1 MKMKKLIGL
10 LMASVIMFSACG
22 DGKDKQK
29 DKGEKEPNPLLKEW
43 TTSFK
48 VPPFEEI
55 APKHFMPAFEATMK
69 IHNEEIEAIVK
80 NDEEPTFENTIAAM
94 SLSGQDLSRVSSVF
108 FNLNSAN
115 TNDSLQS
122 IAQEAS
128 PMLSSHEDEIKM
140 NDKLFAK
147 VKEVYENR
155 EEFDLNDEQS
165 YILDNVYK
173 SFVRSGANL
182 SDKDQKELK
191 EINKKLSQK
200 TLQFGQNVLQETN
213 DFKLVI
219 EDKENLAG
227 LKESQIEKAAET
239 AKEADMEGTWVFT
252 TQKPSMIPFLQ
263 NSEKRELREKLYKAY
278 LNRGNNDND
287 ADNNELLSDIV
298 KLRVQKA
305 HLLGYDSHAE
315 YRLETRMAKK
325 PENVKELLDN
335 LWEKALPSSKE
346 EAKELQKLIDEEGKD
361 FELKSWD
368 WWYYTEK
375 LRKQKFDMDDSD
387 LRPYFQLE
395 NVRKGAF
402 DVANELYGITFE
414 EINGIPV
421 PHPEA
426 TAFEVKDKDGSHL
439 GVLYTDFFPRESKR
453 GGAWCSDY
461 REHFINAEEEE
472 VHPVMTVVCN
482 FTEPSGD
489 KPSLLS
495 LDEVETLFH
504 EFGHALD
511 GLFAKNTYRNT
522 FVARDFVELPSQI
535 MEHWATQPTVL
546 KMYAKH
552 YETGEAI
559 PEELIKKIQK
569 SSKFNQGFAT
579 TEYLAAAMLDMA
591 YHTITEVKNV
601 DVPRFEKTYLN
612 KIGLIDEIEPRYHST
627 YFRHITG
634 GYDAGYYSYIWS
646 GVLDSD
652 AFAAFEE
659 AGLFDQE
666 TAQKFR
672 ENVLEKNGI
681 EDPEKLYRQFR
692 GQDPDEKHLL
702 ENRGL
707 K

>member
-1 MKMKKLIGL
+1 MKKLIGL

-601 DVPRFEKTYLN
+601 DVPEFEKTYLN

>member
-1 MKMKKLIGL
+1 MKKLIGL

-29 DKGEKEPNPLLKEW
+29 DKGEKEPNPLLQEW
-43 TTSFK
+43 TTPFK

-80 NDEEPTFENTIAAM
+80 NEEAPTFENTIAAM

-122 IAQEAS
+122 IAQEVS

-140 NDKLFAK
+140 NDKLFDK

-155 EEFDLNDEQS
+155 EKFDLNDEQS

-182 SDKDQKELK
+182 SDEDQKELK
-191 EINKKLSQK
+191 EINKKLSKK

-227 LKESQIEKAAET
+227 LTKSQIQKAAET
-239 AKEADMEGTWVFT
+239 AKEAGMEGKWVFT

-287 ADNNELLSDIV
+287 ANNNKLLSDIV

-305 HLLGYDSHAE
+305 HLLGYESHAD

-335 LWEKALPSSKE
+335 LWEKALPAAKE
-346 EAKELQKLIDEEGKD
+346 EAKELQKLINEEGKD

-395 NVRKGAF
+395 NVREGAF
-402 DVANELYGITFE
+402 DVANGLYGITFE
-414 EINGIPV
+414 KINDIPV

-439 GVLYTDFFPRESKR
+439 GVLYMDFFPRESKR

-461 REHFINAEEEE
+461 REHFINAEGEE

-489 KPSLLS
+489 NPSLLS

-601 DVPRFEKTYLN
+601 DVPKFEKKYLN

-659 AGLFDQE
+659 AGLFDKE

-692 GQDPDEKHLL
+692 GQAPDEKYLL